1 MDYAVGVCVDA
12 VFVNQGQ
19 CCSAGSRTYVQDTI
33 YDDFVRKSVQLALRR
48 KLGNP
53 MSPDTDQGPQID
65 REQFDKILGLIES
78 GKDEGASLECGGKR
92 FGETGFFIEPTVFSQ
107 VKDHMRIAR
116 EEARLF

>member
-1 MDYAVGVCVDA
+1 
-12 VFVNQGQ
+12 
-19 CCSAGSRTYVQDTI
+19 
-33 YDDFVRKSVQLALRR
+33 
-48 KLGNP
+48 

-65 REQFDKILGLIES
+65 QEQFDKIVGLIES

-116 EEARLF
+116 EEARHFSFEVFAADGMCFL